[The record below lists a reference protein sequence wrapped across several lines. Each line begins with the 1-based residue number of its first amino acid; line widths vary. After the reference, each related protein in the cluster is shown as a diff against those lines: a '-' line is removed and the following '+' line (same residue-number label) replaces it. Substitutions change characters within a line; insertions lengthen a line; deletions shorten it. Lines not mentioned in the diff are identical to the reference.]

1 MNDKLLLLGEGSG
14 TMFSI
19 SLPMQRISENMEAEI
34 AKLPSFGHYSHPA
47 LDCRLAN
54 DLQRS
59 QMSQKSHQSHQSQK
73 LVKFPKDHSLQ
84 SINVGDIGI
93 TSSLIPITQS
103 LSLQQQQQQQPQT
116 QTSSL
121 QPSSITNH
129 RVVTPDVVQVNDT
142 EKYRILLVDDS
153 PLNRKMLS
161 KLLKSKGYNIEEAAD
176 GQIAVDKIKQEA
188 DAGRSY
194 DVILMDFV
202 MPVMDGP
209 TATRAIR
216 AMHILTPIFGLTGR
230 LG

>member
-1 MNDKLLLLGEGSG
+1 
-14 TMFSI
+14 
-19 SLPMQRISENMEAEI
+19 MQRISANMENEI
-34 AKLPSFGHYSHPA
+34 ANQQSFSRYTNPA
-47 LDCRLAN
+47 LNCRIAN

-59 QMSQKSHQSHQSQK
+59 QKSVR
-73 LVKFPKDHSLQ
+73 VKSSNDDSVK
-84 SINVGDIGI
+84 SINVGDFGP
-93 TSSLIPITQS
+93 TSRIPVTQS
-103 LSLQQQQQQQPQT
+103 LSLLQQPPTPKTT
-116 QTSSL
+116 QQSSL
-121 QPSSITNH
+121 LTIASTHPSSVDATNIQMAQ
-129 RVVTPDVVQVNDT
+129 VVTPHVVRVDDT
-142 EKYRILLVDDS
+142 EKYRILVVDDS

-230 LG
+230 LGK